1 MADMIRLKI
10 WEKIVKKTRK
20 ITVLLSLRETKRH
33 SFRNLKKKKTIDSIS
48 FWSFEDSVEQQYLKH
63 LK

>member
-10 WEKIVKKTRK
+10 REKIVKKTRK